1 MFNAMKR
8 RMIAAALA
16 VVLAVSL
23 LWGAPQARAA
33 SSDEIRQQLAA
44 LEKEEDAI
52 AQERERL
59 AGQYAENR
67 QELEQIVA
75 EKYAIDRQIALLQE
89 QTGNI
94 NDQIAA
100 YSLLIADGQEK
111 LDAAQQRYGTLA
123 AQNRERIRT
132 MEEQGTLNYW
142 SVLFHAGSFSD
153 LLDRMNMIQEI
164 QQADE
169 RRMKELAAAA
179 QEVEQA
185 QQLLMQDKASM
196 EQARQS
202 LMETQAEL
210 DEKRQEADALVL
222 RLWEKGE
229 EYQRFLLEAEEE
241 QDRIMQQIADKEAE
255 LEEAEYLEWLASLPP
270 KQEDPEPEPGGDSQ
284 PPVSSGGWVC
294 PLRSYSVTSPF
305 GMRLHPLDKV
315 WKMHKGVDMSANR
328 GTPIYA
334 ARSGRVTAA
343 SSHWSMGEYVSVN
356 HGDGYASIYMHM
368 DYFIVSAGDYVT
380 AGQIIG
386 YVGDSG
392 AATAAHLHFGI
403 SYKGEYVNPMEYI

>member
-1 MFNAMKR
+1 MKR
-8 RMIAAALA
+8 RMIAA
-16 VVLAVSL
+16 VLAVL
-23 LWGAPQARAA
+23 LLCAAPQAGAA
-33 SSDEIRQQLAA
+33 SSDELREQLAA
-44 LEKEEDAI
+44 LEQEEEAI
-52 AQERERL
+52 ARERERL
-59 AGQYAENR
+59 DGEYAENR
-67 QELEQIVA
+67 QELEQTVA
-75 EKYAIDRQIALLQE
+75 EKYAIDRQIALLFE
-89 QTGNI
+89 QMGNI

-100 YSLLIADGQEK
+100 CGLLIADGQEK
-111 LDAAQQRYGTLA
+111 LDGAQQRYDTLVRE
-123 AQNRERIRT
+123 NRERIRA

-169 RRMKELAAAA
+169 RRMEELAAAA
-179 QEVEQA
+179 REVEQA

-202 LMETQAEL
+202 LTEAQAEL

-222 RLWEKGE
+222 ELWEKGE

-241 QDRIMQQIADKEAE
+241 QDRLMQQIADKEAE
-255 LEEAEYLEWLASLPP
+255 LEEAEYLEWLATLPP
-270 KQEDPEPEPGGDSQ
+270 KQEEPEPDGDSQ

-294 PLRSYSVTSPF
+294 PLKSYSVTSAF
-305 GMRLHPLDKV
+305 GMRLHPIDKV
-315 WKMHKGVDMSANR
+315 WKMHNGVDMSANR

-334 ARSGRVTAA
+334 ARSGKVTAA

-368 DYFIVSAGDYVT
+368 DHFIVSAGEYVT

>member
-1 MFNAMKR
+1 MFNVMKR

-16 VVLAVSL
+16 AVLLICA
-23 LWGAPQARAA
+23 APHARAA
-33 SSDEIRQQLAA
+33 SSDEIREQLAA

-111 LDAAQQRYGTLA
+111 LDAARQRYDTLA
-123 AQNRERIRT
+123 EQNRDRIRT

-164 QQADE
+164 QKADE
-169 RRMKELAAAA
+169 RRMEELAAAA
-179 QEVEQA
+179 QEVERA
-185 QQLLMQDKASM
+185 QRLLMQDKASM

-202 LMETQAEL
+202 LMETQTQL
-210 DEKRQEADALVL
+210 DEKRQEADELVL
-222 RLWEKGE
+222 KLWEKGE
-229 EYQRFLLEAEEE
+229 EYRRFLLEAEEE
-241 QDRIMQQIADKEAE
+241 QDNLMQQIADKEAE

-270 KQEDPEPEPGGDSQ
+270 KQEEPDDDPE
-284 PPVSSGGWVC
+284 PPVSSGGWVS
-294 PLRSYSVTSPF
+294 PLRSYSVTSAF
-305 GMRLHPLDKV
+305 GMRLHPVHKV
-315 WKMHKGVDMSANR
+315 WKMHNGVDMSANK

-334 ARSGRVTAA
+334 ARSGKVTAA

-392 AATAAHLHFGI
+392 VTTAAHLHFGI